1 MSIKTKAEDV
11 KIVKSAF
18 LLASFSVKKNH
29 KTEEGKH
36 NKRRVFLKHLS
47 VELWDEDACRSDSRV
62 GGKRDSGRR
71 FNSPLLLL
79 MSWELLW
86 DWCCCPGLFLC
97 ASVPPSSFHL
107 LRTLAAKST

>member
-36 NKRRVFLKHLS
+36 NKRRVFLKHLYLLS
-47 VELWDEDACRSDSRV
+47 CGMKMLVGVTAEWEVNGTVEGALTA
-62 GGKRDSGRR
+62 
-71 FNSPLLLL
+71 PY
-79 MSWELLW
+79 
-86 DWCCCPGLFLC
+86 
-97 ASVPPSSFHL
+97 SS
-107 LRTLAAKST
+107 